1 MPCTT
6 TNYNASWQVHV
17 KEEQTCGLMVSV
29 LNEKGRRVAPLFV
42 PKFFFQLLII
52 FLLAKIESLGCLI
65 FSDRGSGCLFS
76 VAYKKN
82 GCTVSQSS
90 IKSFSQMAVLVSE

>member
-1 MPCTT
+1 MLLMNDAMYYGT

-17 KEEQTCGLMVSV
+17 KEEQTYLWLMVSV

-52 FLLAKIESLGCLI
+52 FILAKIESLGCLI

-82 GCTVSQSS
+82 GCRT
-90 IKSFSQMAVLVSE
+90 

>member
-1 MPCTT
+1 MMPCTT

-42 PKFFFQLLII
+42 PKFFFP
-52 FLLAKIESLGCLI
+52 
-65 FSDRGSGCLFS
+65 
-76 VAYKKN
+76 VAYN
-82 GCTVSQSS
+82 FSLSQN
-90 IKSFSQMAVLVSE
+90 